1 VLDTLLQLQKT
12 ARIHAYALIG
22 EGGDVSYTPGVGT
35 VDRGKCIPI
44 GAPKRKVR
52 YHNLLDV
59 LEHRLQPERLV
70 SEASRVL
77 RRGGL
82 FVLAITNLGDIYS
95 RIAFRFGYT
104 PFRYDPSTCKV
115 DRSQDSES
123 RSEVTK
129 RIHVSTAKSSWNIM
143 IFPLNVSVP

>member
-1 VLDTLLQLQKT
+1 MLDTLLQLQKA

-35 VDRGKCIPI
+35 VDRGKCSPI
-44 GAPKRKVR
+44 GVPKRNVR

-82 FVLAITNLGDIYS
+82 FVLAITNLGDISS

-104 PFRYDPSTCKV
+104 PFRTILARAKSIARKIQSHAA
-115 DRSQDSES
+115 RSQ
-123 RSEVTK
+123 
-129 RIHVSTAKSSWNIM
+129 
-143 IFPLNVSVP
+143 SVFTYRQQRARGIL

>member
-1 VLDTLLQLQKT
+1 
-12 ARIHAYALIG
+12 
-22 EGGDVSYTPGVGT
+22 
-35 VDRGKCIPI
+35 
-44 GAPKRKVR
+44 
-52 YHNLLDV
+52 
-59 LEHRLQPERLV
+59 LV